1 MPSAIVAPWLHPLDF
16 VKAMSE
22 GAQAGIHSR
31 AVDNEAIQ
39 AGDRLRLAYD
49 QLNANEQ
56 REQEAEANKMELAKA
71 SMALRSQQMDALE
84 QYRQDQTQ
92 ARNDALDETKGFHTG
107 ELASRDASRALREK
121 LANER
126 FARDYG
132 APQFMDVPGI
142 PGAKYAFRGGSTGG
156 HVIMPVRP
164 ASTATL
170 DLKRLAIQKGLATE
184 IAKANDI
191 ADKTS
196 PEYQAAT
203 NYIAQ
208 AQNYLKGGTIAP
220 GAAAGPSAAA
230 GPVATH
236 RFNPTTG
243 KIEAIGVPVPVSA
256 GAALISA
263 PHDETDS
270 GLDDEEDQ

>member
-1 MPSAIVAPWLHPLDF
+1 MSPVIAPWLHPINF
-16 VKAMSE
+16 IEAASA

-132 APQFMDVPGI
+132 APQFMDVPGV
-142 PGAKYAFRGGSTGG
+142 PGAKYVFRGGSTGG
-156 HVIMPVRP
+156 HVINPQRPLNTAAMDERRLKIQAGLPKMIASLEDMDP
-164 ASTATL
+164 ASQQYAAT
-170 DLKRLAIQKGLATE
+170 
-184 IAKANDI
+184 
-191 ADKTS
+191 
-196 PEYQAAT
+196 T

-243 KIEAIGVPVPVSA
+243 KIEAIGAPVPASA
-256 GAALISA
+256 GSALISA